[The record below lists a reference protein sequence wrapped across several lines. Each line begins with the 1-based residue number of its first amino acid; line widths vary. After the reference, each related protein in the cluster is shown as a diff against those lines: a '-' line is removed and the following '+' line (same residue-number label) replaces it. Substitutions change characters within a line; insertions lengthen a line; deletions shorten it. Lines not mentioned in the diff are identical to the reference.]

1 MLSVFLS
8 PFLNKKM
15 AFILV
20 AFEKVIWLFSFKKQ
34 KSGKLPLLSENLQT
48 HIQNKTKTNL
58 EVPM

>member
-34 KSGKLPLLSENLQT
+34 KSGKLLLLLENLQT
-48 HIQNKTKTNL
+48 HVQNQTKN
-58 EVPM
+58 